1 MARKNSSSTIGELV
15 QARLIELAIDTIS
28 KERLAKHLADV
39 EDGRLAYL
47 LNVPMFI
54 PCKNEI
60 VFIKNNGTKSN
71 CIGIV
76 ENVNLPNS
84 LVTVNYTYID
94 TYYFKTAELAENY
107 AKTGKLPSYSE
118 YDCSKSDT
126 YNIKGQKRKKA
137 SDIFEMTMLEP
148 TNCGEDPIVVFAE
161 ELKFLNED

>member
-1 MARKNSSSTIGELV
+1 MARKNCSSTIGELV

-28 KERLAKHLADV
+28 KERLARHLADV

-47 LNVPMFI
+47 LDVPMFI

-60 VFIKNNGTKSN
+60 VFIKNNSTKSN

-76 ENVNLPNS
+76 ENVFLTS
-84 LVTVNYTYID
+84 SRATVNYTYID
-94 TYYFKTAELAENY
+94 TYYFKTAELAQKYEE
-107 AKTGKLPSYSE
+107 TGKLPSYSD

-126 YNIKGQKRKKA
+126 YNIKGQKRKKTT
-137 SDIFEMTMLEP
+137 DTFEFTMLEP

-161 ELKFLNED
+161 ELKFLKED